1 MATKKVYLL
10 IFDREVH
17 EDVRWVEPCDIE
29 DFDGTWDGG
38 EGRDIVEEGV
48 EIVEEG
54 IGGGEAV
61 SEVDGGVGENG
72 CAFSI
77 IFKTSVLQT
86 IGETQDEG

>member
-1 MATKKVYLL
+1 
-10 IFDREVH
+10 
-17 EDVRWVEPCDIE
+17 VRWVEEADIE
-29 DFDGTWDGG
+29 DFDGTWDSG

-61 SEVDGGVGENG
+61 SEVDGGVGESG
-72 CAFSI
+72 RAG
-77 IFKTSVLQT
+77 IFIFESSVLQT